1 MTASSHRVLTYP
13 RALPTMAWLKHN
25 LLWADGVDLLW
36 PTHEPTP
43 RTTHDEAVLEAITS
57 AQEAP
62 GPSLVATHALHMLS
76 IRDIDR
82 LVSEYQPRSPAPRSG
97 NLAMQ
102 VDDPDT
108 FLYRSKI
115 DPKLARH
122 LLDKGWAASDG
133 TEHGLIAD
141 PKFLARLLHAGAES
155 VAAKTGATLDPDN
168 RVSEEN
174 ALLGPRSRT
183 APAIEVCL
191 PQLPTFAPNSVS
203 INQILDWRSDSKF
216 ERLRSDYL
224 TELDRALDWAAQT
237 FDGAFTPVEAH
248 GKLASEVQKDFAA
261 AQLGFTGFWLGS
273 AEVTSSM
280 TEVAAVV
287 VCMPPDSFTDPTA
300 FAPLVT
306 PVLQLAFAIRGIPS
320 RTRRQRLLRRIRK
333 RLDGNLQLATVR
345 N

>member
-1 MTASSHRVLTYP
+1 MTVSSHRVLTYP

-36 PTHEPTP
+36 PTYEPTP
-43 RTTHDEAVLEAITS
+43 WSDNDQGVLEAIRS
-57 AQEAP
+57 VREAQLDP
-62 GPSLVATHALHMLS
+62 LIATHGLHMFS
-76 IRDIDR
+76 VSDVDR
-82 LVSEYQPRSPAPRSG
+82 LLSEYQPRSPAPRSG
-97 NLAMQ
+97 DLASQ
-102 VDDPDT
+102 VDDPET
-108 FLYRSKI
+108 FLYRSKF
-115 DPKLARH
+115 DPRVAHH
-122 LLDKGWAASDG
+122 LLDKGWAQSDG
-133 TEHGLIAD
+133 TEHGLVAD

-155 VAAKTGATLDPDN
+155 VAAETGATLDPDN

-203 INQILDWRSDSKF
+203 INQILEWRSDSKF

-248 GKLASEVQKDFAA
+248 RTLASEVQKDFGA
-261 AQLGFTGFWLGS
+261 AQLGFTEFWLGS

-287 VCMPPDSFTDPTA
+287 VCMPPDSITDPTA

-333 RLDGNLQLATVR
+333 RLDGNLVLATVE